1 MDFRHPISPVG
12 PPDRRFDP
20 DFPERIVF
28 FLKKKLLLDADFV
41 VADLGSPSGK
51 SCMLFLPHV
60 KKAFAVVADNTD
72 NDPVRKILAKQPN
85 YSALDAQPEATGL
98 PDASVDLVFAGQAL
112 RYFDAERTKT
122 ECGRILRQN
131 RPAVLVDC
139 THDAEASNFMRA
151 FNDFLREYSVPNS
164 GNSPWTRTDN
174 KALSAFFRNGF
185 ETELFRQETDL
196 DFEGLKNEYLASPS
210 AFGPDHPRHEEAL
223 KALRAL
229 FDRFE
234 YRGHV
239 VMAHDFY
246 MHVGLFNP
254 KRIALWKKTVFHL
267 LRLPAFFAYLFLI
280 TAMFFSSLFRKL
292 RKKLSGS

>member
-1 MDFRHPISPVG
+1 MDTRHPISSVG
-12 PPDRRFDP
+12 QPGHRFDP

-51 SCMLFLPHV
+51 SSMLFLPHV
-60 KKAFAVVADNTD
+60 KKVFAVVAEVPG
-72 NDPVRKILAKQPN
+72 NDPIRKILSKQPS
-85 YSALDAQPEATGL
+85 YTALDARPEATGL

-112 RYFDAERTKT
+112 RHFDAERTKA

-131 RPAVLVDC
+131 RPAVLMDC
-139 THDAEASNFMRA
+139 SHDAGASNFMRA
-151 FNDFLREYSVPNS
+151 YNDFLREYTSPNG
-164 GNSPWTRTDN
+164 GNGPWTRTDN
-174 KALSAFFRNGF
+174 KMLSAFFQNGF
-185 ETELFRQETDL
+185 ETEVFRQETDL
-196 DFEGLKNEYLASPS
+196 DFDGLKNEYLASPS
-210 AFGPDHPRHEEAL
+210 AFGLDHPRHEEAL
-223 KALRAL
+223 EALRAL

-239 VMAHDFY
+239 VMAHAFY
-246 MHVGLFNP
+246 LHVGLFNP

-292 RKKLSGS
+292 RKKLSGG